1 MQINEFIKQL
11 EKEYLAVKP
20 KQNID
25 QNWLELHT
33 KLQDHPV
40 HFYQRS
46 RVWLYAFLVLLLVGL
61 SSGAIV
67 LAQSAKPGEPMYA
80 LKQLAAPI
88 VTAISKKS
96 DNQATPQ
103 PTGIREEIKSAIATP
118 QVEIQNENENGDEQ
132 NIEKENIKDEEEKRD
147 DKKDEKEYKERNNEQ
162 YNFESESDKK
172 EDSDQD
178 SRKSDHK
185 RSDKKWYEWLKEQI
199 YRESD
204 DNSEKN

>member
-46 RVWLYAFLVLLLVGL
+46 RLWLYAFLVLLLIGV

-88 VTAISKKS
+88 VTAINRNS
-96 DNQATPQ
+96 DNEATPQ
-103 PTGIREEIKSAIATP
+103 PTSIKEEIKSAIATP
-118 QVEIQNENENGDEQ
+118 KVEIQNENEFGDEQ
-132 NIEKENIKDEEEKRD
+132 NIEKEGVKQEEVKED
-147 DKKDEKEYKERNNEQ
+147 DMKDEKEYKERNNEQ
-162 YNFESESDKK
+162 YNLQPKSVEK
-172 EDSDQD
+172 EDSDQEF
-178 SRKSDHK
+178 RKNDHK

-204 DNSEKN
+204 DNSEKD